1 MVRNPQPK
9 QYVRRGRVT
18 KVNPDGAVLPTGN
31 NTYISHEPLMEGM
44 TWEEQV
50 RQVREVNPDGVVID
64 MDTILAADR
73 PLETFYQQMREHCP
87 DMSPMQLERQADI
100 IAKIV
105 KRHREQEFLAK
116 MMERE
121 EKMKELVEKNLELRR
136 QIDEKERQLQ
146 QLRDTQNEE
155 A

>member
-1 MVRNPQPK
+1 
-9 QYVRRGRVT
+9 
-18 KVNPDGAVLPTGN
+18 
-31 NTYISHEPLMEGM
+31 MEGM

-73 PLETFYQQMREHCP
+73 PLETFYQQMQEHCP

-121 EKMKELVEKNLELRR
+121 EKMKELVEKSLELRR

>member
-9 QYVRRGRVT
+9 QFVRRGRVT

-44 TWEEQV
+44 TWEEQI

-73 PLETFYQQMREHCP
+73 PLETFFQQMQEQCP

-121 EKMKELVEKNLELRR
+121 QKMKELVGEKLGATATNR
-136 QIDEKERQLQ
+136 
-146 QLRDTQNEE
+146 
-155 A
+155 

>member
-1 MVRNPQPK
+1 
-9 QYVRRGRVT
+9 
-18 KVNPDGAVLPTGN
+18 VLRSGD

-44 TWEEQV
+44 TWEEQI

-73 PLETFYQQMREHCP
+73 PLETFYQQMQEHCP

-121 EKMKELVEKNLELRR
+121 EKMKELVAKNLELRR

-146 QLRDTQNEE
+146 QLRDTQNGK

>member
-9 QYVRRGRVT
+9 QFVRRGCVT
-18 KVNPDGAVLPTGN
+18 KVNPDGVVLPTGN

-44 TWEEQV
+44 TWEEQI

-64 MDTILAADR
+64 MDTILSADR
-73 PLETFYQQMREHCP
+73 PLETFYQQMQEHCP
-87 DMSPMQLERQADI
+87 DMSPMQLEIQADI

-121 EKMKELVEKNLELRR
+121 EKMKELVEKNTWSYG
-136 QIDEKERQLQ
+136 DK
-146 QLRDTQNEE
+146 
-155 A
+155 

>member
-18 KVNPDGAVLPTGN
+18 KVNPDGAVLPEGN

-44 TWEEQV
+44 TWEEQI

-73 PLETFYQQMREHCP
+73 PLETFFQQMQEHCP

>member
-9 QYVRRGRVT
+9 QFVRRGCVT
-18 KVNPDGAVLPTGN
+18 KVNPDGAVLRSGD

-44 TWEEQV
+44 TWEAQT
-50 RQVREVNPDGVVID
+50 RQVREANPDGVVID
-64 MDTILAADR
+64 MDTILEADQ

-87 DMSPMQLERQADI
+87 DMSPMQLEIQAVI

-121 EKMKELVEKNLELRR
+121 EKMKELVERNLELRR

-146 QLRDTQNEE
+146 QLRDTQNEK

>member
-44 TWEEQV
+44 TWEEQI

-64 MDTILAADR
+64 MDTIIESDR
-73 PLETFYQQMREHCP
+73 PMETFFQQMREQCP
-87 DMSPMQLERQADI
+87 DMSPLQLERQADMVSR
-100 IAKIV
+100 IV
-105 KRHREQEFLAK
+105 KRHRGQEFQAK
-116 MMERE
+116 MEERE
-121 EKMKELVEKNLELRR
+121 EKMRELVIRNVELQI
-136 QIDEKERQLQ
+136 QIDEKEKELE
-146 QLRDTQNEE
+146 QLRQQQ
-155 A
+155 